1 MFKRLCKQPAEIRKF
16 QMEFFNA
23 LDSSETIN
31 GISSVNYEPLDG
43 VSAGLSISQT
53 GIATGV
59 GPDSLVEMVIAN
71 GSDGETYR
79 IEVLVTTSTSQTLE
93 GDGILFVS
101 DKR

>member
-1 MFKRLCKQPAEIRKF
+1 
-16 QMEFFNA
+16 MEFFNE
-23 LDSSETIN
+23 LEYSETIN
-31 GISSVNYEPLDG
+31 GISSVSYETLDG

-59 GPDSLVEMVIAN
+59 GPDSLVEMVISN

>member
-1 MFKRLCKQPAEIRKF
+1 MVTRLCKQPAEIRKF

-31 GISSVNYEPLDG
+31 RISSVNYETLDG

-59 GPDSLVEMVIAN
+59 GPDSLVEMVISN

>member
-1 MFKRLCKQPAEIRKF
+1 MVTRLCKQPAEIRKF

-31 GISSVNYEPLDG
+31 GIGSVNYETLDG